1 MQISQYSSSHQETTK
16 PVNLMMQMVR
26 DHRSSLLA
34 KHAAIMSLVALAVV
48 AIGLLMGFGA
58 VDLYETANGW
68 VLQA

>member
-1 MQISQYSSSHQETTK
+1 MQILQYSPSHQETTK
-16 PVNLMMQMVR
+16 LVNLMMQMVR

-48 AIGLLMGFGA
+48 AVGLLMGFGA